1 MMLALDIG
9 NTNVTLGV
17 FEGDDLR
24 ATWRIAT
31 DASRMPDEYGLAISQ
46 LLAMRDVSR
55 GQIDSVVLC
64 SVVPPL
70 TPSFVILARDYFGV
84 SPLVVGTGTRTGMR
98 ILYENPRDVGA
109 DRIVDAAAA
118 LKLYGGP
125 AIVVDIGTAT
135 VFDAVTERG
144 EYIGGAI
151 SPGLRIAADSL
162 FHSTSMLRS
171 VELRK
176 PPAAIG
182 KNTVH
187 AMQSGL
193 VLGFTDLVT
202 GMVARFQRELGGGAR
217 VIATGGLADLIADQ
231 VDLFDAVNP
240 DLTLMGLRIV
250 QELNCG
256 D

>member
-1 MMLALDIG
+1 MLLAMDIG
-9 NTNVTLGV
+9 NTNITLGV
-17 FEGDDLR
+17 FDGDDLR

-31 DASRMPDEYGLAISQ
+31 DASRMPDEYGLAVTQ
-46 LLAMRDVSR
+46 LLAMRGVSP

-70 TPSFVILARDYFGV
+70 TPSFVVLARDYFDV

-98 ILYENPRDVGA
+98 IQYENPRDVGA
-109 DRIVDAAAA
+109 DRIVDATAA

-151 SPGLRIAADSL
+151 APGLRIAADSL

-171 VELRK
+171 VELTP

-182 KNTVH
+182 KNTVN

-193 VLGFTDLVT
+193 VLGFTDLVR
-202 GMVARFQRELGGGAR
+202 GMVARFQLELGGNAK
-217 VIATGGLADLIADQ
+217 VIATGGLAAIIAEQ
-231 VDLFDAVNP
+231 VDIFDAVNP

-250 QELNCG
+250 HELNSG